1 MELTI
6 AFKIN
11 GLVIAIPFP
20 RNSRIFAFQNGVIYP
35 FWKIKGIKNLFISD
49 FFTLEQTKNYI
60 FEIIKLTFA
69 SDKVMG

>member
-49 FFTLEQTKNYI
+49 FFTLE
-60 FEIIKLTFA
+60 
-69 SDKVMG
+69 